1 MAVKMQSR
9 MPGSCARREAG
20 PGGVFGARTEEL
32 GWGLGREQWESHRSG
47 GFVAVPNTTGGAS
60 SGMQR

>member
-9 MPGSCARREAG
+9 MPGSV
-20 PGGVFGARTEEL
+20 PGEKQALGVCLGLGTEEL